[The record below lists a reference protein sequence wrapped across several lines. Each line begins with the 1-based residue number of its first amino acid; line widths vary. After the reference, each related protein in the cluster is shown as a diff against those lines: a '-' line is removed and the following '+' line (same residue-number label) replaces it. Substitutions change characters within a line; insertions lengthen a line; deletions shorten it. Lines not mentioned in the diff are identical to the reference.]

1 MKILYL
7 LSLLL
12 FFNNTFSQNYS
23 MENNL
28 FFLSNDA
35 MQGRLVGSESEKK
48 CANYIAQIFE
58 SYHLKPIDTNF
69 FQEFETVYNSNP
81 HDSLKGN
88 PIQIKSQN
96 VVGFLD
102 NNSDKTI
109 VIGAHYDHI
118 GKNEYHQSLA
128 PQLQNQIHNG
138 ADDNAS
144 GVAGLLE
151 LAKRFTTNDEKENFN
166 FIFVCF
172 SGEEIGLIGSK
183 AFVENITSVRKIDMM
198 INMDMIGRVDSEN
211 HLYIGGVGTSPL
223 FLDYFAKN
231 KSEYFNIVTDNSGI
245 GPSDHTSF
253 YLKDIPVLFFF
264 TGSHSDYHKP
274 SDDYEKINLVGLRE
288 TVNFI
293 ETLTL
298 KLSVESKIPFTK
310 TKTKSEGRSTSFKVT
325 LGILPNYSN
334 SETGLLIDNVTE
346 NKPADKAHLK
356 QGDIIIGIN
365 KCKVTDIY
373 SYMDCLS
380 KLKHGETIKIFFLRD
395 NKKYKVKTI
404 V

>member
-7 LSLLL
+7 LCLLVSC
-12 FFNNTFSQNYS
+12 NYTFSQNYS
-23 MENNL
+23 IENNL

-58 SYHLKPIDTNF
+58 SYHLKPIYNNF
-69 FQEFETVYNSNP
+69 FQEFETVYNLNP
-81 HDSLKGN
+81 HDTIKGN

-118 GKNEYHQSLA
+118 GKNEYRQSLA
-128 PQLQNQIHNG
+128 PQLHNQIHNG

-151 LAKRFTTNDEKENFN
+151 LAKRFATNDEKEKFN
-166 FIFVCF
+166 FIFICF

-183 AFVENITSVRKIDMM
+183 FFVENIVSTRKIDMM
-198 INMDMIGRVDSEN
+198 INMDMIGRTNSEH
-211 HLYIGGVGTSPL
+211 HLYVGGVGTSPL
-223 FLDYFAKN
+223 FIDYFAKN
-231 KSEYFNIVTDNSGI
+231 KSQYFNIVTDDSGI

-274 SDDYEKINLVGLRE
+274 SDDYEKINLEGLNQI
-288 TVNFI
+288 VNFI

-298 KLSVESKIPFTK
+298 KLAAEFRIPFTK
-310 TKTKSEGRSTSFKVT
+310 TKSKSEGKSASFKVT
-325 LGILPNYSN
+325 LGILPNYSS
-334 SETGLLIDNVTE
+334 SENGLLIDNVTE
-346 NKPADKAHLK
+346 NKPAYKAGLK

-365 KCKVTDIY
+365 KNKITDIY
-373 SYMDCLS
+373 SYMDCLN
-380 KLKHGETIKIFFLRD
+380 KLNHGDTIKILYVRN
-395 NKKYKVKTI
+395 NKKHKVKTTL
-404 V
+404 

>member
-1 MKILYL
+1 MKILYSV
-7 LSLLL
+7 SLLL
-12 FFNNTFSQNYS
+12 LCNSIFSQNYS
-23 MENNL
+23 IENNL

-58 SYHLKPIDTNF
+58 LYHLKPMYNNF

-81 HDSLKGN
+81 HDTIKGN

-118 GKNEYHQSLA
+118 GKNEYRQSLA

-151 LAKRFTTNDEKENFN
+151 LAKRFATNDEKEKFN

-183 AFVENITSVRKIDMM
+183 AFVENITSVAKIDMM
-198 INMDMIGRVDSEN
+198 INMDMIGRTDNEN
-211 HLYIGGVGTSPL
+211 HLYVGGVGTSPL
-223 FLDYFAKN
+223 FLDYFSKN
-231 KSEYFNIVTDNSGI
+231 KSENFNIVIDNSGI

-274 SDDYEKINLVGLRE
+274 SDDYEKINLEGLKE
-288 TVNFI
+288 IVNFI

-325 LGILPNYSN
+325 LGILPSYSN

-346 NKPADKAHLK
+346 NKPADKAGLK

-365 KCKVTDIY
+365 KYKVTDIY

-380 KLKHGETIKIFFLRD
+380 KLKHGETIKIFFLRG